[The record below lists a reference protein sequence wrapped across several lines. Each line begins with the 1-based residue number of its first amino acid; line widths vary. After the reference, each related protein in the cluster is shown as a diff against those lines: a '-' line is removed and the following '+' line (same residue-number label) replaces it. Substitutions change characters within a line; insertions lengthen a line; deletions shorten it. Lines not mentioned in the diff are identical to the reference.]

1 MRLQISPNRLVSE
14 VQKDFNTIFPF
25 LKIEFFRKK
34 SPQQADLPAAHI
46 VPHNQKIGNAQSTI
60 SDGDVEINADMKV
73 KDIEKL
79 FKEQFSLMAQI
90 FRRSGNLWLQTTMTD
105 NLTLAQQNEHG
116 KEISGEGISKVV
128 REENDYDLN
137 RDANT

>member
-1 MRLQISPNRLVSE
+1 MRLRISPNRLVSD
-14 VQKDFNTIFPF
+14 VQKDFNSVFPF

-34 SPQQADLPAAHI
+34 ASRQPDLPVAHI
-46 VPHNQKIGNAQSTI
+46 VPHNQKIGHTQSAI
-60 SDGDVEINADMKV
+60 CDGDMEINADMKV

-105 NLTLAQQNEHG
+105 NWTLAHQNEHG
-116 KEISGEGISKVV
+116 REISSGVSEKIIP
-128 REENDYDLN
+128 EENEYDLN
-137 RDANT
+137 RDADT